1 MTSNYP
7 PRVRARQAGGWRT
20 LPIALAVVL
29 LPATAEAYSY
39 GSVGSDPCHEDI
51 IAAALRQIRTELPTV
66 RPIPATSDEKA
77 LIDDLPFDV
86 PSDMQDLAGATL
98 LAAVRDNDLKGQ
110 SPLDIEH
117 LASVHGDPSTQAEHC
132 LRSPEHDEPDGTP
145 RALQSCRQ
153 FIKRIML
160 DALNGLD
167 AQGIPDPKNRV
178 LLAIELSVRGQVN
191 PMLPRFYVMMG
202 RALHAVQ
209 DGFTHTWRTQ
219 DRMRVTVVL
228 NWIDQAE
235 GRLEDSRDGPPHA
248 SELDRCDDPDEI
260 RRTNRELATRA
271 SVELFRAALDTTLS
285 REQKEQAIDVV
296 LDRYFTHEPGCT
308 AQNGWCDAPERAYAD
323 KEGCSCRTPARGR
336 NGGAAALLGICVVG
350 AAASRR
356 AGKRRRRRARS
367 LLVASVLGLCGL
379 APSIASAQTSADE
392 SSGEDPEGKGVVE
405 EATPGSSKDTP
416 TKKNEKGDKVVSVG
430 KGESPVLVVPKDDA
444 RLESGS
450 MFGGQVFGGASYD
463 NAAAVVGG
471 GIRLR
476 FADTWLVGLDA
487 EWNPFYQ
494 VHRKEFT
501 AGTANVYATLIR
513 RWPMRF
519 ERVTL
524 RSTLNLGA
532 SYLLYDLFGAPA
544 GSIGPFLGVTFLGLE
559 WKASRTLYLIFDP
572 TSIAIPVPQVSGAPF
587 GYPQYRFT
595 IGLQL
600 GA

>member
-1 MTSNYP
+1 M
-7 PRVRARQAGGWRT
+7 PRRRNAGSWRM
-20 LPIALAVVL
+20 LPIAIAAVV
-29 LPATAEAYSY
+29 LPATAQAYSY
-39 GSVGSDPCHEDI
+39 GTVGSDPCHEDI
-51 IAAALRQIRTELPTV
+51 AAAALRQIRTELPTV
-66 RPIPATSDEKA
+66 RPIPATADEKA
-77 LIDDLPFDV
+77 LVDDLQFDV

-98 LAAVRDNDLKGQ
+98 LAAVRDNDLKGR

-153 FIKRIML
+153 FIKRTLL

-167 AQGIPDPKNRV
+167 AQGNPDPTNRV
-178 LLAIELSVRGQVN
+178 LLVIDLSVRGQVS
-191 PMLPRFYVMMG
+191 PTLPRFYVMMG
-202 RALHAVQ
+202 KALHALQ
-209 DGFTHTWRTQ
+209 DGFTHTWRTR

-235 GRLEDSRDGPPHA
+235 DRLEESRDGPPHA

-271 SVELFRAALDTTLS
+271 SVELFRVALDTTLS
-285 REQKEQAIDVV
+285 REQKEQAIDAV
-296 LDRYFTHEPGCT
+296 LDRYFTPESGCT

-323 KEGCSCRTPARGR
+323 KEQGCSCRTPGRGR
-336 NGGAAALLGICVVG
+336 NGGASALLGILVVG

-356 AGKRRRRRARS
+356 TGKRRRQ
-367 LLVASVLGLCGL
+367 LVAGVIALCGL

-416 TKKNEKGDKVVSVG
+416 TKENEKGEKVVSVG
-430 KGESPVLVVPKDDA
+430 KGETPVLVVPKDDE

-450 MFGGQVFGGASYD
+450 TFGGQVFGGASYD

-471 GIRLR
+471 GVRLL
-476 FADTWLVGLDA
+476 FAGTWLVGLDA

-494 VHRKEFT
+494 VHRKQFT

-519 ERVTL
+519 ERVSIRT
-524 RSTLNLGA
+524 TLNLGA
-532 SYLLYDLFGAPA
+532 SYLLYDLYGAPA
-544 GSIGPFLGVTFLGLE
+544 GSIGPFLGITFLGLE
-559 WKASRTLYLIFDP
+559 WKASRILYVIFEP

>member
-1 MTSNYP
+1 M
-7 PRVRARQAGGWRT
+7 
-20 LPIALAVVL
+20 LPIAIAAAV
-29 LPATAEAYSY
+29 LPATAQAYSY
-39 GSVGSDPCHEDI
+39 GTVGSDPCHEDI
-51 IAAALRQIRTELPTV
+51 AAAALRQIRTELPTV
-66 RPIPATSDEKA
+66 RPIPATDDEKA
-77 LIDDLPFDV
+77 LVDDLQFDV
-86 PSDMQDLAGATL
+86 PSDMQDIAGATL
-98 LAAVRDNDLKGQ
+98 LAAVRDNDLKGR
-110 SPLDIEH
+110 SPLDIEQ

-132 LRSPEHDEPDGTP
+132 LRSPEQDEPDGTP

-153 FIKRIML
+153 FIKRTML

-167 AQGIPDPKNRV
+167 TQGNPDPTNRA
-178 LLAIELSVRGQVN
+178 LLLIDLSVRGQVS
-191 PMLPRFYVMMG
+191 PKLPRFYVMMG
-202 RALHAVQ
+202 KALHAVH

-235 GRLEDSRDGPPHA
+235 KRLEESRDGPPHA
-248 SELDRCDDPDEI
+248 SELDRCDDPDGI

-296 LDRYFTHEPGCT
+296 LDRYFTHESGCT

-323 KEGCSCRTPARGR
+323 KEQGCSCRTPGRGR

-356 AGKRRRRRARS
+356 AGKRRRRRSHS
-367 LLVASVLGLCGL
+367 LLVATVLGLCSV
-379 APSIASAQTSADE
+379 APRIASAQTSADE
-392 SSGEDPEGKGVVE
+392 SSREDPEDKGVVE
-405 EATPGSSKDTP
+405 EASPGSSKDAP
-416 TKKNEKGDKVVSVG
+416 TQTNVEGEKVVSVG
-430 KGESPVLVVPKDDA
+430 EGEDPVLVVPKDDA

-450 MFGGQVFGGASYD
+450 MFGGQVFAGASYD

-471 GIRLR
+471 GVRLL
-476 FADTWLVGLDA
+476 FAGTWLVGLDA

-494 VHRKEFT
+494 VHRGEFT

-544 GSIGPFLGVTFLGLE
+544 GSIGPFFGITFLGLE

-572 TSIAIPVPQVSGAPF
+572 TSIALPVPQVSGAPF